1 MENLGILEWCI
12 IGFIIFA
19 KFAIII
25 GVALWSKANQEKKR
39 RLFLEEEQRRMA
51 RQQTTE
57 TQST

>member
-25 GVALWSKANQEKKR
+25 GVALWSKSNQEKKR
-39 RLFLEEEQRRMA
+39 RLFLEEEQRRIA
-51 RQQTTE
+51 SQQNTE
-57 TQST
+57 TQSM

>member
-1 MENLGILEWCI
+1 MEELGILELAI

-25 GVALWSKANQEKKR
+25 GVALWSKSNQEKKR
-39 RLFLEEEQRRMA
+39 RLFLEEEQRRIA
-51 RQQTTE
+51 RQQSTE